1 MEYTLLDSDEKI
13 EKQISKWADVEELAV
28 DFECEFNLH
37 VYGEHLCLIQIFD
50 KSSFYIIDA
59 VNDKVTEKGLSLF
72 FSLKARKVWFDC
84 QSDQALVYKKYGL
97 KIENIYDIRVLAK
110 ALGFQGNL
118 LSLEKEY
125 LGIDIK
131 INKKKNQQ
139 ANWMKRPLDNES
151 LEYALLDVAYLIDLE
166 KVLLKE
172 VMSKNLV
179 KNVERSMKRATDVKE
194 PEPGWTRIGP
204 WRRYNEKQRRLVKDI
219 YIARDKIAKRFNVPA
234 SRVLDKQTMTDL
246 VLNPPS
252 SYEKIKVR
260 LSGQNPR
267 FISFLVPSIAQVMA
281 EHKLS

>member
-1 MEYTLLDSDEKI
+1 
-13 EKQISKWADVEELAV
+13 
-28 DFECEFNLH
+28 
-37 VYGEHLCLIQIFD
+37 
-50 KSSFYIIDA
+50 
-59 VNDKVTEKGLSLF
+59 
-72 FSLKARKVWFDC
+72 
-84 QSDQALVYKKYGL
+84 
-97 KIENIYDIRVLAK
+97 
-110 ALGFQGNL
+110 
-118 LSLEKEY
+118 
-125 LGIDIK
+125 
-131 INKKKNQQ
+131 
-139 ANWMKRPLDNES
+139 MKRPLDNES

-252 SYEKIKVR
+252 SYEKIEVR

>member
-281 EHKLS
+281 EYKLS

>member
-166 KVLLKE
+166 KVLFKE

>member
-252 SYEKIKVR
+252 SYEKIEVR

>member
-252 SYEKIKVR
+252 SYEKIEVR

-281 EHKLS
+281 EYKLS